1 MKTQKSYRS
10 KLRQQ
15 VAENYPQKF
24 KGNVDDPDFA
34 SLPAPVK
41 LCVKTIESIKDF
53 RVSSIVTIMEHK
65 IIIKMQR
72 IIPNFVDM
80 GNKEM
85 RIEIAM
91 NL

>member
-15 VAENYPQKF
+15 IAENYPQKF
-24 KGNVDDPDFA
+24 KGNVDDPDFD

-53 RVSSIVTIMEHK
+53 RVSTSIIVTIMEHK
-65 IIIKMQR
+65 IIIK
-72 IIPNFVDM
+72 IPKVC
-80 GNKEM
+80 
-85 RIEIAM
+85 RHV
-91 NL
+91 